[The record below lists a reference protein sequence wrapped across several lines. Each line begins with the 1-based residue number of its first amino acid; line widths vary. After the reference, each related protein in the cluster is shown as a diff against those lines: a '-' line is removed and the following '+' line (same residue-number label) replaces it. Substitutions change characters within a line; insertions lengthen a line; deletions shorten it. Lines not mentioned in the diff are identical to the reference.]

1 MKAAVLGSGS
11 FGTALGFVLAHKG
24 WDVLIYA
31 RNESLVADINERHE
45 NTRYLPGLQL
55 PDNLQATTDVA
66 EALFASKL
74 IVFGIPTQSLTS
86 VIKLVRD
93 LLPAGVPIVSAAK
106 GIEQGTHRIVSEIF
120 EEELPGKFHKSLAYL
135 SGPSFAKEIV
145 QKIPTVVSIAS
156 KNEEVALQIQKDF
169 FCSFFRTYWTDD
181 VVGVEVGGALKN
193 VIAIAAGVSDGLN
206 LGHNSRAAIIT
217 RGLAEITR
225 MGKAKGANPLTFL
238 GLSGLGDLVLT
249 CTGELSRNRTVGYK
263 LGQGMTME
271 QIAAEMNQVAEG
283 VATSQSAFELAKQLG
298 LELAITEAVYRMLYE
313 GLDPSKAAYELM
325 NRELKKETF

>member
-263 LGQGMTME
+263 LGQGMSME

-313 GLDPSKAAYELM
+313 GLDPSRAAYELM